1 MNTHIP
7 NPESGTHSS
16 VDTYPSA
23 STFDTSWYLV
33 VAYHVFASSFAVIEF
48 IEFGV
53 VDAKEIAYKLKISE
67 NMVSILLVFF
77 IFSLVFYILCS
88 FFTNINW

>member
-1 MNTHIP
+1 MNTHVP

-16 VDTYPSA
+16 VDTYPLV
-23 STFDTSWYLV
+23 STFDTSLYLL
-33 VAYHVFASSFAVIEF
+33 VAYRVFVSSFAVIEF

-53 VDAKEIAYKLKISE
+53 ADAKEIAYNLKISE
-67 NMVSILLVFF
+67 NMVSILLAFF
-77 IFSLVFYILCS
+77 IFSLVFYILCL